1 MEWVHVGGTPVRMK
15 IYFAPLEGVTTYIF
29 RNAFAEIYGH
39 VDKYFA
45 PFISPSENC
54 PLTPR
59 ERKDI
64 APENN
69 RGIHLVPQILTCRS
83 EHFIDAAK
91 ALSSMGYGEINLNLG
106 CPSGTVCAKGKGAGF
121 LQDKD
126 ALQSFLD
133 DIYSYA
139 ESCGMKISVKTRL
152 GYREP
157 EEFYSLIEIFNLF
170 PISEL
175 IVHPRIRT
183 DFYKG
188 DIRKEYFAYAQ
199 DHCKCTLVYNGNI
212 FSVQDYADLSS
223 ECGLGGDSAM
233 SVRVGGSAM
242 PERMGDSAMSGRVG
256 EPAKADRGEPAM
268 PERVGGSAQ
277 NREFDPIMLGRGLM
291 SDPELAGKIKNA
303 VHDAATDALAVAIG
317 KHDDET
323 RNEARNTDAD
333 GTSAFAAE
341 TDFLKLRRFHDTL
354 YHEYQ
359 KVMAPDINVL
369 HKMRELWTYWQVLL
383 EGKEREIKRL
393 MKAKKY
399 EDYEAIV
406 YPLLEAAEESK

>member
-1 MEWVHVGGTPVRMK
+1 MK

-29 RNAFAEIYGH
+29 RNAFSEIYGH

-45 PFISPSENC
+45 PFISPAENC

-69 RGIHLVPQILTCRS
+69 IGIYLVPQILTCRS

-91 ALSSMGYGEINLNLG
+91 ELHAMGYNEVNLNLG

-121 LQDKD
+121 LQDRSS
-126 ALQSFLD
+126 LQSFLD

-157 EEFYSLIEIFNLF
+157 EEFYELMEIFNLF
-170 PISEL
+170 PLSEL

-188 DIRKEYFAYAQ
+188 DIRKEYFAYSLENA
-199 DHCKCTLVYNGNI
+199 KCPLVYNGNI
-212 FSVQDYADLSS
+212 FTPDDYKKFSTSFGSS
-223 ECGLGGDSAM
+223 L
-233 SVRVGGSAM
+233 
-242 PERMGDSAMSGRVG
+242 
-256 EPAKADRGEPAM
+256 
-268 PERVGGSAQ
+268 
-277 NREFDPIMLGRGLM
+277 DPIMLGRGLV
-291 SDPELAGKIKNA
+291 SDPDLAEKLKS
-303 VHDAATDALAVAIG
+303 VFE
-317 KHDDET
+317 K
-323 RNEARNTDAD
+323 EASSLTI
-333 GTSAFAAE
+333 E
-341 TDFLKLRRFHDTL
+341 TDFSKLRKFHDTL

-359 KVMAPDINVL
+359 KILSPDINVL
-369 HKMRELWTYWQVLL
+369 HKMRELWTYWQVLFD
-383 EGKEREIKRL
+383 GKERDIKHI

-399 EDYEAIV
+399 EDYEGIV
-406 YPLLEAAEESK
+406 YPLLKAAERAT

>member
-1 MEWVHVGGTPVRMK
+1 MK

-45 PFISPSENC
+45 PFISPAEKC

-69 RGIHLVPQILTCRS
+69 TGINLVPQILTCRS

-91 ALSSMGYGEINLNLG
+91 ALAGFGYREINLNLG

-126 ALQSFLD
+126 SLQRFLS

-139 ESCGMKISVKTRL
+139 EKDGIKISVKTRL

-157 EEFYSLIEIFNLF
+157 EEFYELMEIFNLF

-188 DIRKEYFAYAQ
+188 DVRREYFAYALENA
-199 DHCKCTLVYNGNI
+199 KCPLVYNGNI
-212 FSVQDYADLSS
+212 FSVKDYADLT
-223 ECGLGGDSAM
+223 GVFARGG
-233 SVRVGGSAM
+233 
-242 PERMGDSAMSGRVG
+242 
-256 EPAKADRGEPAM
+256 
-268 PERVGGSAQ
+268 
-277 NREFDPIMLGRGLM
+277 DPIMLGRGLV
-291 SDPELAGKIKNA
+291 SDPELAGRLKSAGAAAGAGWNDSAAQSEERNA
-303 VHDAATDALAVAIG
+303 DA
-317 KHDDET
+317 
-323 RNEARNTDAD
+323 N

-341 TDFLKLRRFHDTL
+341 TDYAKFRRFHNTL

-359 KVMAPDINVL
+359 KVLSPDINVL
-369 HKMRELWTYWQVLL
+369 HKMRELWTYWQVLFD
-383 EGKEREIKRL
+383 GKEREIKRL

-399 EDYEAIV
+399 EDYESIA
-406 YPLLEAAEESK
+406 YPLLRAEERST

>member
-1 MEWVHVGGTPVRMK
+1 MK

-45 PFISPSENC
+45 PFISPADNC

-69 RGIHLVPQILTCRS
+69 IGIYLVPQILTCRS
-83 EHFIDAAK
+83 EHFIEAAK
-91 ALSSMGYGEINLNLG
+91 ELHDMGYNEVNLNLG
-106 CPSGTVCAKGKGAGF
+106 CPSGTVCAKGKGSGF
-121 LQDKD
+121 LQNKD
-126 ALQSFLD
+126 ALQSFLS

-139 ESCGMKISVKTRL
+139 ESDGMKISVKTRL

-157 EEFYSLIEIFNLF
+157 EEFYELMEIFNLF
-170 PISEL
+170 PLSEL

-188 DIRKEYFAYAQ
+188 DIRREYFAYALE
-199 DHCKCTLVYNGNI
+199 HSKCPLVYNGNI
-212 FSVQDYADLSS
+212 FSVKDYADLTGVFARGGDPIKMD
-223 ECGLGGDSAM
+223 CKGDSAM
-233 SVRVGGSAM
+233 LGKEPDAAL
-242 PERMGDSAMSGRVG
+242 ERALY
-256 EPAKADRGEPAM
+256 
-268 PERVGGSAQ
+268 
-277 NREFDPIMLGRGLM
+277 PIMLGRGLV
-291 SDPELAGKIKNA
+291 SDPELAGRLK
-303 VHDAATDALAVAIG
+303 
-317 KHDDET
+317 
-323 RNEARNTDAD
+323 
-333 GTSAFAAE
+333 SASAAE
-341 TDFLKLRRFHDTL
+341 TDYAKLRRFHDML

-359 KVMAPDINVL
+359 KVLSPDINVL
-369 HKMRELWTYWQVLL
+369 HKMRELWTYWQVLF

-406 YPLLEAAEESK
+406 YPLLQAEERST